1 MGSGLVRVRPR
12 EEDPGLRAGGGVAE
26 RGEHAEEGEEHA
38 RDHLVRVRVRV
49 RGRAGV
55 RVRVRV

>member
-38 RDHLVRVRVRV
+38 RDHLVGGRGRVRVRV
-49 RGRAGV
+49 RVAV
-55 RVRVRV
+55 RV